1 MLRDGPV
8 VLYITH
14 PGTNWI
20 SAVMKYCK
28 FFSKVLYYTVYVVQ
42 YRELLKP
49 KLTIY
54 MCCSNLAEIQ
64 KIFMH
69 DGVEEIV

>member
-1 MLRDGPV
+1 
-8 VLYITH
+8 
-14 PGTNWI
+14 
-20 SAVMKYCK
+20 MKYCK
-28 FFSKVLYYTVYVVQ
+28 FLSKVLYYTVYVVQ

-49 KLTIY
+49 KHTIY

-69 DGVEEIV
+69 DGVEEVV